1 MTTADGSIPPGRGRW
16 RLTLHKRQFADQGW
30 AQTQIGLL
38 DSARNRKLVQAWDM
52 PATLTFDID
61 GRAPDATT
69 VQELAHDVI
78 AWRWD
83 EISGTD
89 IPVFRGMVEASDDQ
103 IDESSHVVTFTC
115 HDYLAMLNRR
125 VYTGI
130 GTDYMGSGT
139 PPVFDQDY
147 AADQWR
153 QWAGAPFSTY
163 PIPGQHGFSP
173 GSYLPLYT
181 FHANGNGSQ
190 RTPPTGVS
198 RTVPQQGN
206 MVVLTQLDAL
216 AKMSNGFDYD
226 VKPLCM
232 NANASAQVAVNS
244 ATRDAMRIFYPSQ
257 GVTQS
262 GITLAYGSSIS
273 KVQRQVTAADYTNYW
288 RTIGNNGNAD
298 NSATQVIG
306 ENWNSDATATVVGTF
321 MTADSASV
329 TSTDTGW
336 LNAVAAGNVGNYG
349 VLNPTYVLTLTPNF
363 YTWGLFNMGDTVPV
377 VIQSGRLNVTTA
389 QRILGITYDIGD
401 DGQEDVEIVV
411 ARATTTLGGM
421 LRTQSQAIN
430 ALSRR

>member
-1 MTTADGSIPPGRGRW
+1 MATPIPSGRGRW
-16 RLTLHKRQFADQGW
+16 RLTLHKRQFNDQIW
-30 AQTQIGLL
+30 SNTIISQL
-38 DSARNRKLVQAWDM
+38 DSARSRKLVQAWDT
-52 PATLTFDID
+52 PATLTFDMD
-61 GRAPDATT
+61 GHAADCALI
-69 VQELAHDVI
+69 QELQHDVI

-83 EISGTD
+83 ENSGAD
-89 IPVFRGMVEASDDQ
+89 IPVFRGMVDASDDQ
-103 IDESSHVVTFTC
+103 IDEQSHTVTFSC
-115 HDYLAMLNRR
+115 HDYLAMFARR
-125 VYTGI
+125 IYTGI
-130 GTDYMGSGT
+130 GTDFMGSGT

-147 AADQWR
+147 CADQWR
-153 QWAGAPFSTY
+153 SWAAAPFSTY
-163 PIPGQHGFSP
+163 PIGSQHAFSP

-181 FHANGNGSQ
+181 FHSNGNGTQ
-190 RTPPTGVS
+190 RTPPSGVN

-206 MVVLTQLDAL
+206 MVVSTQLDNL
-216 AKMSNGFDYD
+216 AKLTNGFDYD

-232 NANASAQVAVNS
+232 STNAGAQVAVNS

-262 GITLAYGSSIS
+262 GITFAYGSSVS
-273 KVQRQVTAADYTNYW
+273 KVQRQVTSADYTNYW

-306 ENWNSDATATVVGTF
+306 ENWNADATATVVGTF

-336 LNAVAAGNVGNYG
+336 LNAVAAGNVGLYG
-349 VLNPTYVLTLTPNF
+349 VLNPTYVLTLTPGF

-377 VIQSGRLNVTTA
+377 VIASGRLAVNTA
-389 QRILGITYDIGD
+389 QRVLGITYNIGD
-401 DGQEDVEIVV
+401 DGAEDVEVIV

-421 LRTQSQAIN
+421 LRGQDRAIN